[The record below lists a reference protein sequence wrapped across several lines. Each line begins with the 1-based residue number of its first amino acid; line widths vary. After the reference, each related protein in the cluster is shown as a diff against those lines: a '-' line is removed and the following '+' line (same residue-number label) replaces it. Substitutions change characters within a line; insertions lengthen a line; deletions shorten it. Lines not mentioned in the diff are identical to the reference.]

1 MSTLLAIDPGGAVAG
16 YAFYVDGVLFKVGLS
31 RSKSKTWG
39 DRARDHAVALSEF
52 TEFADRVVCES
63 MTWRGRNHK
72 GSPQVLIDL
81 NGIAGHLGRE
91 FRTPGEWKGMVP
103 REVESARTQ
112 HALSAQELALLQAVK
127 PPSLAHNAW
136 SAVGIGLSVLKRA
149 HKRCG

>member
-1 MSTLLAIDPGGAVAG
+1 MSTLLAIDPGGAVVGWA
-16 YAFYVDGVLFKVGLS
+16 LFFNGELTDCGLS
-31 RSKSKTWG
+31 RSKAKTWG
-39 DRARDHAVALSEF
+39 LRAADHRQALGDLIQGS
-52 TEFADRVVCES
+52 DRVVCES

-72 GSPQVLIDL
+72 GSPQVLVDL

-91 FRTPGEWKGMVP
+91 WRTPGEWKGMVP
-103 REVESARTQ
+103 REIEAARTQ
-112 HALSAQELALLQAVK
+112 HALSATELALLQAVK